1 MGASTIPPMP
11 ARPIEPA
18 SIAPPAADYA
28 HAVLV
33 QNPSRWLHTS
43 GVVPTRP
50 DGSVPDDIG
59 DQARTVWDN
68 IAAMLAEARMAP
80 GDIVSVVTYV
90 VCGQDTGPVMAERD
104 RFLAGH
110 RAASTL
116 VMVAALAQPA
126 WKMEIAVVAAR

>member
-28 HAVLV
+28 HAMLV

-68 IAAMLAEARMAP
+68 IAAMLAEAQMAP